1 MSKDSFDRGLTKRR
15 QVMGDDFVDRALG
28 QADELT
34 MPMQD
39 FVTRVAWDEIWNREA
54 LSDRDRS
61 LVNLGMIAALNR
73 PQEFR
78 GHVRGALNNGM
89 SSPPSILTPWCTHD
103 WASTHGCTAPPL
115 ATPKSPPSPR
125 GLPPRFCSP
134 ARACLRIA
142 QWSP

>member
-1 MSKDSFDRGLTKRR
+1 MSKDSFDRGLTTRR

-89 SSPPSILTPWCTHD
+89 SAEEIRDVCLQIAVYCGFPV
-103 WASTHGCTAPPL
+103 
-115 ATPKSPPSPR
+115 
-125 GLPPRFCSP
+125 GLDS
-134 ARACLRIA
+134 LRHAMEVINDNH
-142 QWSP
+142 

>member
-89 SSPPSILTPWCTHD
+89 SPEEIRDVCLQIAVYCGFP
-103 WASTHGCTAPPL
+103 A
-115 ATPKSPPSPR
+115 
-125 GLPPRFCSP
+125 GLDS
-134 ARACLRIA
+134 LRHAMKVINDNH
-142 QWSP
+142 

>member
-89 SSPPSILTPWCTHD
+89 SPEEIRDVCLQIAVYCGFPV
-103 WASTHGCTAPPL
+103 
-115 ATPKSPPSPR
+115 
-125 GLPPRFCSP
+125 GLDS
-134 ARACLRIA
+134 LRYAMEVINDNH
-142 QWSP
+142 

>member
-89 SSPPSILTPWCTHD
+89 SPEEIRDVCLQIAVYCGFP
-103 WASTHGCTAPPL
+103 A
-115 ATPKSPPSPR
+115 
-125 GLPPRFCSP
+125 GLDS
-134 ARACLRIA
+134 LRYAMEVINDNH
-142 QWSP
+142 